1 MLSNVDSWP
10 PCKED
15 VDVKT
20 AAGLSIKAPDSHK
33 SDVVS
38 KKDFRAAA
46 MSAKRVGEPS
56 ARPLQSSNS
65 LFEIMGTSWAT

>member
-38 KKDFRAAA
+38 KRFQGGRHGAETGG
-46 MSAKRVGEPS
+46 RPS
-56 ARPLQSSNS
+56 ARPLQFSI
-65 LFEIMGTSWAT
+65 LF